1 MQTNE
6 LLKALGGIS
15 GIRPRTDQTPT
26 GQAAVSGSFD
36 ELLDKAREGAITTD
50 SAVKIAKGLSIT
62 LTPDQLR
69 RAAAAADVAEANGA
83 SRAMILLDGRAYRMD
98 VSTRTIIGEAQS
110 SRTPAMSDV
119 DAVVAAPASDEELA
133 ARPVKINPP
142 SGAAIDV
149 SNTALRQLLESSGN
163 AA

>member
-6 LLKALGGIS
+6 LLKALGGLS
-15 GIRPRTDQTPT
+15 GTRART
-26 GQAAVSGSFD
+26 GQTAPGETAVSGSFE
-36 ELLDKAREGAITTD
+36 ELLEQARGGAITTD
-50 SAVKIAKGLSIT
+50 ATVKIAKGLDIK

-69 RAAAAADVAEANGA
+69 RASAAADVAEANGA

-110 SRTPAMSDV
+110 ARAPAMSDV

-133 ARPVKINPP
+133 ARPVTIKPP
-142 SGAAIDV
+142 SASPLDISNAAV
-149 SNTALRQLLESSGN
+149 RQLLEPNG
-163 AA
+163 

>member
-1 MQTNE
+1 MNCSRHW
-6 LLKALGGIS
+6 AGIS

-50 SAVKIAKGLSIT
+50 SAVKIAKGPFDHAHARST
-62 LTPDQLR
+62 ASCR
-69 RAAAAADVAEANGA
+69 RGGGCGGGQRRIPSDDSARRPRLPHGCEHSHHHRRGAVVADSG
-83 SRAMILLDGRAYRMD
+83 D
-98 VSTRTIIGEAQS
+98 V
-110 SRTPAMSDV
+110 DV